1 MELYFS
7 GNRYGHLTSN
17 IAESFNSCI
26 EIACE
31 LPILPMFKAIH
42 HQLMNWFA
50 TRPEVES
57 KTQGLLI
64 GNIANS
70 IQKLV
75 NDRPIRYRFYAN
87 IPNVLYKVQSRE
99 TLRDY
104 RVNLKEHT
112 CSCQEW

>member
-26 EIACE
+26 QIARK
-31 LPILPMFKAIH
+31 LLILPMFEAIR

-57 KTQGLLI
+57 KTQGLLV

-75 NDRPIRYRFYAN
+75 NDRPIRYRSYAN
-87 IPNVLYKVQSRE
+87 IPNVSYKVQSGE
-99 TLRDY
+99 TFRDY
-104 RVNLKEHT
+104 HINLKEHT
-112 CSCQEW
+112 CSLC